1 MHDALEIIGAVRQL
15 QPVIP
20 ADGLLFVDHA
30 PESRYQLLPRV
41 QGQQVEYVLSQE
53 ELLLQKPKRS
63 LCVSMSMQTPS
74 CETNSIVSAVIR
86 RILRAFCG

>member
-20 ADGLLFVDHA
+20 ADGFLFVDHA
-30 PESRYQLLPRV
+30 PESRYQLLPRA

-53 ELLLQKPKRS
+53 ELLLQKPKIAV
-63 LCVSMSMQTPS
+63 CVDVYA
-74 CETNSIVSAVIR
+74 NAF
-86 RILRAFCG
+86 LRDQ